1 MSSAHRRAA
10 KHLNDYTFNDLY
22 VDDELHHELRI
33 IEELSDI
40 GFGFW
45 QLRRAE
51 SKYIASIIGKDEHI
65 LSAIYGHVPS
75 NGKAVLVATDLRV
88 IYLDHVPIFEKLDE
102 FPYDS
107 ITGITYSINVF
118 MSKIILHTTLGDRT
132 LEHVK
137 HRTSE
142 SFVNYIE
149 AKCTEQREYESTKQ
163 DKMEK

>member
-1 MSSAHRRAA
+1 MSSAHRRPA
-10 KHLNDYTFNDLY
+10 KDLNDYTFNDLY
-22 VDDELHHELRI
+22 VDEELQHELRV

-51 SKYIASIIGKDEHI
+51 SKYIASIIEKDEHI

-75 NGKAVLVATDLRV
+75 GGKAVLVATDTRV
-88 IYLDHVPIFEKLDE
+88 IYLDHVPLFETLDE
-102 FPYDS
+102 FPYES
-107 ITGITYSINVF
+107 IIGITYSVNVF
-118 MSKIILHTTLGDRT
+118 MSAITLHTALGDRT

-149 AKCTEQREYESTKQ
+149 KKCTEQREDEAIKQ
-163 DKMEK
+163 DDKEK